1 MRRGWHRFLF
11 TTDSE
16 GPSSHSAQVGI
27 RMRMR
32 LNVHVSMCSYVHVST
47 CSYVHVSTCSYVH
60 RGRGGTTFSGERPN
74 GRDSAWASDFL
85 WASMRASIGLC
96 PASAPPSVP
105 SPSRPIPLSPSP
117 PSPLLRSTSTSHAS
131 SASGT
136 GRRGCE
142 VGAQETSGEASGE
155 TPAASSCAKLTDYAS
170 LPVLAYPHTYPRE
183 CTLLLSCTVARL
195 RH

>member
-16 GPSSHSAQVGI
+16 GPNSHSAQVGI

-74 GRDSAWASDFL
+74 GRESAWASDFL

-117 PSPLLRSTSTSHAS
+117 PSPLLRSMFLCMCVCARIPLARRPTVSLERLQYPKPRGPSIAPCVPVQRHALD
-131 SASGT
+131 A
-136 GRRGCE
+136 
-142 VGAQETSGEASGE
+142 
-155 TPAASSCAKLTDYAS
+155 
-170 LPVLAYPHTYPRE
+170 
-183 CTLLLSCTVARL
+183 
-195 RH
+195 